1 MKQHEFWRNR
11 ETGQIW
17 AVELVD
23 GVVVGS
29 CGPLDHS
36 ELDERFL
43 ETFDYDPGGAATI
56 EAQRDAF
63 ELYDVVTSG

>member
-1 MKQHEFWRNR
+1 MRQHEFWRKR
-11 ETGQIW
+11 ETGEIW

-23 GVVVGS
+23 GVVAGT

-36 ELDERFL
+36 ELDEGFL
-43 ETFDYDPGGAATI
+43 EAFDYDTGGAASV
-56 EAQRDAF
+56 EADRDTY